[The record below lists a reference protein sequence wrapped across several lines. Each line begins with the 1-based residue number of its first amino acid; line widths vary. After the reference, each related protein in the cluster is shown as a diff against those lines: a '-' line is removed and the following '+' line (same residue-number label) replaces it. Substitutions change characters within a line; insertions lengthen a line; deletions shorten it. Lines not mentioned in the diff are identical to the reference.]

1 MPPVVGVPEG
11 VSKGVTLT
19 IAVFSK
25 EGETPSPHDGFKTYV
40 SPSVFPSLYSLFTS
54 PFFLF
59 NILYSLSILR
69 IPLILLHL
77 RLLSLPVKENTLLTC
92 SSSSSSGSNDTDST
106 STSSSSG
113 TSSSSHLLP
122 ALLSSTLALSSSLS
136 FLGLAKVIDC
146 LLLLFPPT
154 PPPFSPPP
162 AFSSS
167 SSFFGLAAF

>member
-25 EGETPSPHDGFKTYV
+25 EGETPSPHDGFKV
-40 SPSVFPSLYSLFTS
+40 D
-54 PFFLF
+54 
-59 NILYSLSILR
+59 
-69 IPLILLHL
+69 
-77 RLLSLPVKENTLLTC
+77 LPKSAEVVKVVEMPME
-92 SSSSSSGSNDTDST
+92 SASSSGSNDTDST

-136 FLGLAKVIDC
+136 FLGLAHA
-146 LLLLFPPT
+146 L
-154 PPPFSPPP
+154 
-162 AFSSS
+162 
-167 SSFFGLAAF
+167 LAATFSEFELGSVTCAVSGVGFTKDGLVVSGL